1 MRLGVF
7 TKELLNKNIINHLT
21 EVDIGK
27 WGITVRSFCGFFN
40 GINQTRSAYA
50 LKILFAF
57 TLLDIQLIYLFIVS
71 HRQKREVVLC
81 LLELSRYAARYGIE
95 PPAIIK
101 LEKEIEQD
109 EKILTRWV
117 EIWRLMT

>member
-1 MRLGVF
+1 MGHYCPEFLRLF
-7 TKELLNKNIINHLT
+7 QWTQPNPLYLRAENII
-21 EVDIGK
+21 
-27 WGITVRSFCGFFN
+27 
-40 GINQTRSAYA
+40 
-50 LKILFAF
+50 AF
-57 TLLDIQLIYLFIVS
+57 TVLDIQLIYLFIVS

-95 PPAIIK
+95 PPAIVK

-117 EIWRLMT
+117 EIW

>member
-1 MRLGVF
+1 MGHCCPEFLWLFQG
-7 TKELLNKNIINHLT
+7 THPNHENII
-21 EVDIGK
+21 
-27 WGITVRSFCGFFN
+27 
-40 GINQTRSAYA
+40 
-50 LKILFAF
+50 AF
-57 TLLDIQLIYLFIVS
+57 TLLGIQLIYLFLVS